1 MDNELNRTDSII
13 KEHIPK
19 IHQLVNKL
27 LADHTQAVIDP
38 ANLDEIRKILK
49 VILNNLVRH

>member
-27 LADHTQAVIDP
+27 LSDHTQSVIDP

-49 VILNNLVRH
+49 VKLQ